1 MLAERGL
8 PRLASPSWQLAAC
21 SGMHVVNDALFAGLY
36 PLLPLLAVDLGLS
49 YAEVGAIKTA
59 YTGAAGLLQVP
70 AGLAAERWGEQL
82 LLGLGTTWVGAGLVG
97 MTLSA
102 SFGALLALSVVAGLG
117 GNFQHPAA
125 ASVISR
131 LFDSGRRA
139 TALGTLNFA
148 GDLGKVLAPAVAGGV
163 ALAIGWRGG
172 FLALGGVGLLFGLVY
187 LLIVPQPPALARAA
201 VVPRQAASGWGIA
214 RPARFMTLAAV
225 GILDAAA
232 RATILTFLPF
242 LLGERGIDAGGINV
256 AFAGLFAAGAAGKFV
271 CGVLADR
278 VGSVGLIVV
287 TELVTAGAILTLLGA
302 PVVLL
307 PLVLLPLGFVLN
319 GTSSVLYAFAAD
331 LVDSSKRARGYGLF
345 YTCVQLASAV
355 APLGYGV
362 LADRLGLNT
371 ALVALGGAT
380 AAIAPL
386 ALALKVKTQD

>member
-8 PRLASPSWQLAAC
+8 PRLARPSWQLAAC

-49 YAEVGAIKTA
+49 YAEVGAIKTV
-59 YTGAAGLLQVP
+59 YTGAAGLFQVP

-82 LLGLGTTWVGAGLVG
+82 LLGLGTAWVGAGLVG

-187 LLIVPQPPALARAA
+187 LMIVPQPAALARAA
-201 VVPRQAASGWGIA
+201 VVPGQATTGWGIA
-214 RPARFMTLAAV
+214 RPARFMILAAV

-302 PVVLL
+302 PFVLL

-319 GTSSVLYAFAAD
+319 GTSSVLYAFAAE

-345 YTCVQLASAV
+345 YTCVQLASAL

-362 LADRLGLNT
+362 LADRIGLSA

-380 AAIAPL
+380 ALIAPL
-386 ALALKVKTQD
+386 ALALNVKTQD

>member
-8 PRLASPSWQLAAC
+8 ARLVSPNWQLAAC

-36 PLLPLLAVDLGLS
+36 PLLPLLAVDLGLT

-59 YTGAAGLLQVP
+59 YTGAAGLFQVP
-70 AGLAAERWGEQL
+70 ASLAAERWGEQL

-97 MTLSA
+97 MTLST
-102 SFGALLALSVVAGLG
+102 SFSALLVLSVVAGLG

-172 FLALGGVGLLFGLVY
+172 FLALGAIGLLFGLLY
-187 LLIVPQPPALARAA
+187 LLTVPQPPALRPAA
-201 VVPRQAASGWGIA
+201 VVPGHAATYWGIA
-214 RPARFMTLAAV
+214 EPVRFIILASV

-232 RATILTFLPF
+232 RATLLTFLPF
-242 LLGERGIDAGGINV
+242 LLGERGIDAGGITL
-256 AFAGLFAAGAAGKFV
+256 AFAALFAAGAAGKFV

-278 VGSVGLIVV
+278 VGSVGLIVA

-307 PLVLLPLGFVLN
+307 PLVVLPLGFVLN
-319 GTSSVLYAFAAD
+319 GTSSVLYAFAAE

-362 LADRLGLNT
+362 LADRLGLNV

-380 AAIAPL
+380 ALIAPL
-386 ALALKVKTQD
+386 ALALRVKTQD